1 MPSNDS
7 SSDFR
12 RLAFRLA
19 ILATLLLGAAA
30 AARGQEVPAAPQ
42 PTESAASDPKSAER
56 KAAEE
61 KPAEGKLA
69 EKAAEETKPVKI
81 VLAGDSTVAENGG
94 WGPAFAKHLKKGA
107 ECVNLARGG
116 RSSKSYRAEGWW
128 KKVLAE
134 KPDYVLIQFGHNDQ
148 PGKGPERE
156 TDPKTTYRE
165 NLAKYIDEARDAGAV
180 PVVVT
185 SLVRR
190 HFDKE
195 GKIKSNLVE
204 YADAA
209 KAVAAEKKAP
219 LVDLHAASIA
229 DLNRIGP
236 AAAAA
241 YDAPSK
247 DPAKVDRTHLS
258 AAGGEATALLVIEDL
273 LEVVPML
280 NPAFGRPTPDLGR
293 PSQYPPV
300 QPWCGTTG
308 PPKAPKPKL

>member
-1 MPSNDS
+1 MQSNTSGPDLG
-7 SSDFR
+7 

-19 ILATLLLGAAA
+19 ILAALLIGAA
-30 AARGQEVPAAPQ
+30 AARGQE
-42 PTESAASDPKSAER
+42 
-56 KAAEE
+56 
-61 KPAEGKLA
+61 KPAEGKPAENAPAEAKGAEAKPVEGKPA
-69 EKAAEETKPVKI
+69 EKAADENKPIKI
-81 VLAGDSTVAENGG
+81 VLVGDSTVAEKSG
-94 WGPAFAKHLKKGA
+94 WGPAFAKKLKAGAA

-128 KKVLAE
+128 KKALAE

-156 TDPKTTYRE
+156 TDPQTTYRE
-165 NLAKYIDEARDAGAV
+165 NLAKYIDDARDAGAV

-190 HFDKE
+190 HFDNE

-204 YADAA
+204 YAEAA

-236 AAAAA
+236 QSAAA

-247 DPAKVDRTHLS
+247 EPGTVDRTHLS
-258 AAGGEATALLVIEDL
+258 EEGGEATALLVIQDL

-280 NPAFGRPTPDLGR
+280 NPAFGRPTPHFGR
-293 PSQYPPV
+293 APEPTSV
-300 QPWCGTTG
+300 QPWCGESRWRRLPT
-308 PPKAPKPKL
+308 APKPKL